1 MGNFLNM
8 SLIIEAK
15 ELEDKLMY
23 FIPKK
28 YGINHL
34 VKFFSYKMIF
44 HTYFLIFFHKKI
56 WKIEINWNWVASNSV
71 IQNYKTKFMDGKSL
85 LARI

>member
-1 MGNFLNM
+1 MGEHFFDVDYVEDDDDDDDENFYY
-8 SLIIEAK
+8 SFI
-15 ELEDKLMY
+15 LEDKLIY

-56 WKIEINWNWVASNSV
+56 
-71 IQNYKTKFMDGKSL
+71 
-85 LARI
+85 